1 MASVAGAL
9 LGLLAI
15 IFGISRFAVQTEW
28 ESFFIAVGI
37 GLALVLV
44 PCLLTLWAVVE
55 GRENEAELLFEIGQH
70 IGSDS

>member
-1 MASVAGAL
+1 MASIVGAL

-15 IFGISRFAVQTEW
+15 LFGIGRFALQTEW

-55 GRENEAELLFEIGQH
+55 GRKNEADLLSHVGHCIGL
-70 IGSDS
+70 DS